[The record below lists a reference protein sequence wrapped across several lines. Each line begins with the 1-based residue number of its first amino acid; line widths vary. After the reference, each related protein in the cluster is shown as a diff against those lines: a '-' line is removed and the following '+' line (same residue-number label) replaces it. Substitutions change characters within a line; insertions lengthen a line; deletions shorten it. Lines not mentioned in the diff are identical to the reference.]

1 MVAQQS
7 CAGPVFCLTVTG
19 ECCLLVLDRGRVL
32 CPLSCSDDTNR
43 QSQQQSGYTMNEIF
57 GVTFVST
64 LLYNVLNNIGATTT
78 TTTTAPTFTSSIS
91 KLSLSL
97 INM

>member
-1 MVAQQS
+1 MVAQQT
-7 CAGPVFCLTVTG
+7 CVGPVFCRTPTG

-78 TTTTAPTFTSSIS
+78 TTAPIFTSSMS
-91 KLSLSL
+91 KLSL
-97 INM
+97 